1 MKNRW
6 KIGLLG
12 KSLEHTSS
20 PRLFQSIFE
29 SAGVKG
35 HYEILPFE
43 TWSKASNFLTCGDAN
58 DFDGFN
64 VTVPYKLD
72 AARFCSDLTPV
83 AQAVSAINVLLPQAD
98 GQYQG
103 HNTDREGFMNSIRP
117 FLASR
122 HERALIIGRGGA
134 AIAAASGLRDLGI
147 EVVHLVR
154 TLDATAA
161 KQGRREWLLSD
172 LRPEVVRAFLLIV
185 QASPVGTW
193 PEVNKAPDFLYDAV
207 GRDHLCV
214 DLVYNPAETMFLN
227 RCKIQGALVLNGHP
241 MLEAQALASWE
252 AFQFNRQV
260 RGI

>member
-1 MKNRW
+1 MKTHW

-12 KSLEHTSS
+12 KSLGHTAS

-35 HYEILPFE
+35 RYEILPFQ
-43 TWSKASNFLTCGDAN
+43 TWLDASAFLTSKAAEE
-58 DFDGFN
+58 FDGFN
-64 VTVPYKLD
+64 VTIPYKLD
-72 AARFCSDLTPV
+72 AARFCIDLTPA

-134 AIAAASGLRDLGI
+134 AMAAASGLRDLGI

-161 KQGRREWLLSD
+161 QHGRREWLLGD

-193 PEVNKAPDFLYDAV
+193 PEVNRAPTFLYDAV

-214 DLVYNPAETMFLN
+214 DLVYNPAETMFLKH
-227 RCKIQGALVLNGHP
+227 CKTHGALVLNGLP

>member
-12 KSLEHTSS
+12 KSLEHTLS

-43 TWSKASNFLTCGDAN
+43 TWSEASTFLTGREAT

-64 VTVPYKLD
+64 VTVPYKMD
-72 AARFCSDLTPV
+72 AARFCSGLTPV

-98 GQYQG
+98 GKYQG

-134 AIAAASGLRDLGI
+134 AMAAASGLRDLGI

-154 TLDATAA
+154 TLEATAA

-193 PEVNKAPDFLYDAV
+193 PEVDKAPDFLYDAV